1 MGVIVQKSGLL
12 TTVQDLGRT
21 GYQRYGIAVGGAV
34 DGFAARVA
42 NMLVGNPDDAALL
55 ELALIGPELRFEQE
69 SLVAWCGGD
78 FPAKLDGAPLP
89 KDRPVRVP
97 QGGVISFG
105 PVQEG
110 AMAWLAAS
118 GGFDVP
124 VLLRSRSTYRR
135 AKFGGVEGRGLSP
148 GDRLGLL
155 PLTPRAEELL
165 RALRLAGRAAPSWC
179 VKPGALGRPAEAGVL
194 RFVRGPEWEWFAP
207 EVRQLFV
214 DAEYTVTKDADR
226 MGLRLEGPPLTLSA
240 PRELISSAVNTGVVQ
255 VPPSGLP
262 IVLSAARQTV
272 GGYPR
277 IAAVAAVD
285 YPAIAQLKPGDAVR
299 FQEIPLARA
308 HELYIAR
315 ERDLNR
321 VRTGLA
327 RLPG

>member
-1 MGVIVQKSGLL
+1 MGLSVIKSGLL

-55 ELALIGPELRFEQE
+55 ELALIGPELRFDQE
-69 SLVAWCGGD
+69 TLVAWCGGD
-78 FPAKLDGAPLP
+78 FDARLNGQPLP
-89 KDRPVRVP
+89 RERPVRVP
-97 QGGVISFG
+97 AGGLVSFG
-105 PVQEG
+105 PARQG
-110 AMAWLAAS
+110 AMAWLAVA
-118 GGFDVP
+118 GGLDVP
-124 VLLRSRSTYRR
+124 LLLRSRSTYRR
-135 AKFGGVEGRGLSP
+135 AKFGGKEGRGLIP
-148 GDRLGLL
+148 GDQFELL
-155 PLTPRAEELL
+155 PPSPRAKELL
-165 RALRLAGRAAPSWC
+165 TALQRADRVAPSWC
-179 VKPGALGRPAEAGVL
+179 VKPAALGRPGDAGVL
-194 RFVRGPEWEWFAP
+194 RFVRGPEWGWFAP
-207 EVRQLFV
+207 AIQRLFV
-214 DAEYTVTKDADR
+214 SAEYTVTKDADR
-226 MGLRLEGPPLTLSA
+226 MGLRLEGPPLTLPA

-262 IVLSAARQTV
+262 IILSAARQTV

-285 YPAIAQLKPGDAVR
+285 FPVIAQLKPGDRLR
-299 FQEIPLARA
+299 FQEIPLVRA
-308 HELYIAR
+308 HELYIGR